1 MPMAKGRV
9 SFRMTSFAMKACI
22 PILCHCV
29 IFGPTESRVICPPGA
44 RRRPGVSRAS
54 AGAPAPVSRGS
65 PRLVVAAQLDH
76 LVPEPPRVSVRSCP
90 EHNFHLL
97 SPDATTSHALE
108 GDGATRLLSSSSVHA
123 RPHLSRRWGRS

>member
-44 RRRPGVSRAS
+44 RRRPGRLSDAPAGVAA
-54 AGAPAPVSRGS
+54 AGAA
-65 PRLVVAAQLDH
+65 RLTSTLDWSS
-76 LVPEPPRVSVRSCP
+76 LLKITSCRPGYRS
-90 EHNFHLL
+90 
-97 SPDATTSHALE
+97 
-108 GDGATRLLSSSSVHA
+108 
-123 RPHLSRRWGRS
+123 